1 MSRAKSH
8 YLPGRRAGRC
18 YNFWQPMTT
27 ARHDALSDLRALSDA
42 GITLT
47 SELSLQAVLQ
57 KVVQVAKKQIG
68 ATYAAL
74 SVLGPDGN
82 ISQFITEGVTE
93 EERTAIGSLPAGRG
107 FLGILLHKGET
118 LRVSDI
124 AADPRGVGFP
134 PNHPA
139 MKSLLG
145 VPLVFSGRIIG
156 NLYLTDKVGGSFDDR
171 DEEIVRLLASQA
183 AVAIRNAE
191 LYEGEQRRAEEWKAL
206 FELGQQVTASPR
218 MDDVMR
224 SVVSRA
230 SDLLGTDVVALMLL
244 SPDGAHLRLA
254 AQEGVKQPDM
264 RKLTVE
270 SEAAL
275 QKLALELGEP
285 LVVADFPNDPRVKG
299 QTARLAEA
307 EGLVSM
313 IVVPLKGKRGPIGT
327 LMVANRSRTEFAE
340 RQVELLEAFA
350 NWTALALES
359 SQLYDKME
367 SLARLEERER
377 IGMDLH
383 DGVMQSIY
391 AVGLHLEDCIERL
404 KESPSDAEDG
414 IERAIDTL
422 NNVIKDIRSYI
433 FDLRPRVSVVADLP
447 DAVRQLVDDVRVNTL
462 METSFETA
470 GSVRGLINQNEAIAL
485 FHIAQ
490 EALNNVIK
498 HSRATSVSVRLT
510 VDKKSVT
517 IEVRDNGVGIDP
529 ARAASY
535 ERHGLRNMRDR
546 ARSVGAGLSLDS
558 RPGEGTT
565 VRAELP
571 LRPKEEGQ

>member
-1 MSRAKSH
+1 
-8 YLPGRRAGRC
+8 
-18 YNFWQPMTT
+18 MTT

-57 KVVQVAKKQIG
+57 KVVQVAKTQIG

-82 ISQFITEGVTE
+82 ISQFITEGVTK
-93 EERTAIGSLPAGRG
+93 EERDAIGSLPAGRG
-107 FLGILLHKGET
+107 LLGVLLRKGET
-118 LRVSDI
+118 LRVDDI
-124 AADPRGVGFP
+124 AADSRGAGFP

-156 NLYLTDKVGGSFDDR
+156 NLYLTDKIGGSFDDR

-285 LVVADFPNDPRVKG
+285 LVVADFPNDPRLRG
-299 QTARLAEA
+299 QTARLPEA

-327 LMVANRSRTEFAE
+327 LMVANRTRTEFVE

-462 METSFETA
+462 METSFETE

-498 HSRATSVSVRLT
+498 HSRATSVSVRLI

-571 LRPKEEGQ
+571 LRPKEEGE

>member
-1 MSRAKSH
+1 
-8 YLPGRRAGRC
+8 
-18 YNFWQPMTT
+18 MTT

-285 LVVADFPNDPRVKG
+285 LVVADFPNDPRLKG